1 MKGEVF
7 PTCVMKAYRRN
18 GRTDPLILNLASG
31 EVHDPAAL
39 LKKELPV
46 SFEWK
51 SREGL
56 MVLVY

>member
-1 MKGEVF
+1 
-7 PTCVMKAYRRN
+7 MKAYRRN